1 MRSRMLAWIPFIRS
15 APAENVHKSADG
27 FVPYKSADE
36 LLATPRRQLLLE
48 NIWHRTSVNRE

>member
-36 LLATPRRQLLLE
+36 LLATPPVIERWDVLA
-48 NIWHRTSVNRE
+48 VK